1 MVDLVFSQANMSY
14 YFYENGK
21 GYQYV
26 KTTVEQEKR
35 NDAGTSSLYY
45 DDGNGFIRGYS
56 GAGAT
61 SF

>member
-1 MVDLVFSQANMSY
+1 MSY